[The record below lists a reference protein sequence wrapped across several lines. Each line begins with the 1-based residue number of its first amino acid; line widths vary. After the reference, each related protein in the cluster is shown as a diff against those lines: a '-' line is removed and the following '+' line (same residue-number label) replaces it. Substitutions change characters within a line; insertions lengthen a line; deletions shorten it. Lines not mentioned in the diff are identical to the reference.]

1 MIDHSNREAARA
13 AMLAS
18 RKPDDIR
25 DRLDR
30 IEAKLNA
37 LYNLFALHEPVT
49 GETQI
54 PAAED
59 PDF

>member
-1 MIDHSNREAARA
+1 
-13 AMLAS
+13 MLAS

-54 PAAED
+54 PVTED